1 MQKYLKYSDV
11 CLVPR
16 YSELESRS
24 QADVSVDF
32 LGRRFKL
39 PIIPANMRDVIN
51 RDIAYYLSQN
61 GYFYIM
67 HRWFHGFDSSF
78 ENSLSVYDFIKNAVD
93 NNWKTISISIG
104 VNDSYYK
111 MLQKLVEFK
120 LIPHFITIDTAH
132 AHHSNVKRIIE
143 YIKEYMP
150 ATKLIV
156 GNVATAE
163 ACEYLIKL
171 GIDVAKVGIGG
182 GSICSTA
189 NKTGFHVPMFSC
201 CLECAVVCEKYDI
214 PFIADGGIQEFGDI
228 AKLLTAGATMGM
240 SGKLFAE
247 CIDSPAEI
255 INGHKQYRGSTS
267 FELKGNNKHVEGR
280 LVEIKHSVTYKE
292 RLEEIKQSLSSSI
305 SYAGGKD
312 LSAFNLVNFIEV

>member
-32 LGRRFKL
+32 LGQTFNL
-39 PIIPANMRDVIN
+39 PVIPADMLDVIN
-51 RDIAYYLSQN
+51 KDIAYYLSEN
-61 GYFYIM
+61 DYFYIM
-67 HRWFHGFDSSF
+67 HRWFHESDSRF
-78 ENSLSVYDFIKNAVD
+78 ENSLSVYDFVKNAID
-93 NNWKTISISIG
+93 NDWKTISISIG
-104 VNDSYYK
+104 VNDSYYN

-120 LIPHFITIDTAH
+120 LLPHFITVDTAH
-132 AHHSNVKRIIE
+132 AHSINVRRIIT
-143 YIKEYMP
+143 YIKQYMP
-150 ATKLIV
+150 TTKLIV
-156 GNVATAE
+156 GNVATAD

-171 GIDVAKVGIGG
+171 GVDALKVGIGSG
-182 GSICSTA
+182 IICSTK

-201 CLECAVVCEKYDI
+201 CLECAVVCEKYNI

-292 RLEEIKQSLSSSI
+292 RLEEISQALKSSV
-305 SYAGGKD
+305 SYGGGKD
-312 LSAFNLVNFIEV
+312 LSTFNLVNFIEV